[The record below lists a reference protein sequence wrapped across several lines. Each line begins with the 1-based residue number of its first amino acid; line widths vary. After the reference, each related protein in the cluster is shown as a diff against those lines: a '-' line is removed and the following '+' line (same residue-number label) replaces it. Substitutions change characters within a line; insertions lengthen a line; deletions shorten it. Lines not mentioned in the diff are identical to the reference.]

1 MPVPRAKAYN
11 NLLKPEVLSRLG
23 NLTLRAR
30 TVVEGFIAGLHQ
42 SPYHGFS
49 VEFSEHRPYAPGDEI
64 RLLDWKVYGRTDR
77 FVVKQFQEE
86 TNLKAYLVVDASAS
100 MGFASNSFSKLDYAK
115 HLAAAL
121 AYLMLRQRDAVGLL
135 TFDERPRKYLPPR
148 SVMTYLNPIL
158 TELERLEPGGRTRL
172 GPVLHELA
180 ERIRRRGL
188 VVILS
193 DLFDEP
199 AEVMAGL
206 RHFRHDHHEVIVFH
220 ILDPLERNLDLSGNF
235 LFEDLETRQR
245 LGTQTTHLRAAYGK
259 RVREFIESLRRQCR
273 EHFVDYVLL
282 DTSEPFDKA
291 LFEYLVKRKRVG
303 G

>member
-1 MPVPRAKAYN
+1 MPQNKSKTSA
-11 NLLKPEVLSRLG
+11 NLLDPEALSRLG
-23 NLTLRAR
+23 NLSLRAR
-30 TVVEGFIAGLHQ
+30 AVVEGFIAGMHQ

-49 VEFSEHRPYAPGDEI
+49 VEFSEHRPYSPGDEI

-100 MGFASNSFSKLDYAK
+100 MGFSSQRLSKLEYAK

-121 AYLMLRQRDAVGLL
+121 AYLMLKQRDAVGLL
-135 TFDERPRKYLPPR
+135 VFDERPRRYYPPR

-158 TELERLEPGGRTRL
+158 TELENLQPGGQTRV

-188 VVILS
+188 VLLFS
-193 DLFDEP
+193 DLLDDP
-199 AEVMAGL
+199 AEVLSGL

-220 ILDPLERNLDLSGNF
+220 ILDPLERNFDLVGNVI
-235 LFEDLETRQR
+235 FEDLETRER
-245 LGTQTTHLRAAYGK
+245 LGTQAAHLRRAYRQK
-259 RVREFIESLRRQCR
+259 VREFIEFLRKHCR
-273 EHFVDYVLL
+273 EHFIDYVLM
-282 DTSEPFDKA
+282 DTSEPYDRA
-291 LFEYLVKRKRVG
+291 LFEYLVKRRRIG